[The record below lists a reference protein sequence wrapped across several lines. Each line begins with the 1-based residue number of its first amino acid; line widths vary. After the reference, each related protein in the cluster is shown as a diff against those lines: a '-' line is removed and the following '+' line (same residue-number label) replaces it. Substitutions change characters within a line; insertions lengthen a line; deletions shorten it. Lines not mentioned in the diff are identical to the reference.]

1 MNTKTITIDCKVKC
15 TIQNVWNSYT
25 EPQHIV
31 NWNFASKD
39 WHCPKAEN
47 DLKVGGTYY
56 ARMEAKD
63 GSFGFNFK
71 AIYDEVHS
79 QQKLTYTLEDGRK
92 VTTLFEPMD
101 DAVKGTTNFEVESQ
115 NPIDK
120 QKAGWQAILN
130 NFKNYTELN
139 LKYYENKNL

>member
-1 MNTKTITIDCKVKC
+1 MTTKTIIIDTVVKNSLSN
-15 TIQNVWNSYT
+15 TWNAYT

-31 NWNFASKD
+31 NWNFASDD

-63 GSFGFNFK
+63 GSFGFDFK
-71 AIYDEVHS
+71 AIYNLVNP
-79 QQKLTYTLEDGRK
+79 QQKLSYTLEDGRK

-101 DAVKGTTNFEVESQ
+101 HAIKVTTTFEAENQ
-115 NPIDK
+115 NPIDM

-130 NFKNYTELN
+130 NFKHYTEKKSN
-139 LKYYENKNL
+139 